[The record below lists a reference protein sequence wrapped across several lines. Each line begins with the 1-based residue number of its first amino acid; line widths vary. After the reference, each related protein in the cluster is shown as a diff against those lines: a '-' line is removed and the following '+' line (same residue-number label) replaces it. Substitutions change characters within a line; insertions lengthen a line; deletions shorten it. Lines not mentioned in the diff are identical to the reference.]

1 MADKSFKYDDDD
13 DETSDC
19 SDDNITAFEITN
31 LSTVKKR
38 PILKDDKKSQE
49 NWLNQL
55 KMNSTIAESLNNNL
69 GLEDEAIKYKNYLN
83 NLKRNYL
90 ENLTLTTSP
99 SSINKSSTTKRKI
112 IFTPDTKKDQ
122 SLSLRD
128 NIVKNSNNNDDQH
141 QQTQLSTTQ
150 ILSRLV
156 QIREYLKQA
165 YSMLTTLQTSND
177 ISSYSTQLEK
187 LNSLID
193 HLRDQEKGYMDL
205 LNSII
210 AYQNATKETVTTKL
224 LEIPSQQQSTIFN
237 DDSLSSNDLSLRDL
251 LFKIRQPPINNNSQK
266 NISKL
271 FSSIKQQKQ
280 EPPKEI
286 QKQNMAL
293 KHQEQQ
299 QDPTELSYNSLVGS
313 LISDSMNIDNE
324 KDNTDDEE
332 DDDNLNEIEKLKE
345 KERLL
350 KSIMARREEIRAL
363 EGRRKAL
370 EAIKKAA
377 LVSEKE
383 FLNKLDENSALV
395 LQTQTNVEKFGEVSN
410 EEVEESEEEDEK
422 LQKIEDMAPL
432 HKKFQKCLKDF
443 YSDSTGYAIEDANDE
458 EVEEVEEEDL
468 FDIQSMPLLATST
481 VEQNKDKEDL
491 KEKLEN
497 LQEKKKQVDKL
508 IQDLNRL
515 KETTNLADV
524 DEKDDFLKNYSKIKS
539 ELSQNQNQIDLIKTS
554 VNTSSNANNTAIKAE
569 KIINLLEN
577 QEKLEKLQSMQKRLE
592 QLKNIV
598 GHFNNEEAVKKMI
611 ENENQLAIK
620 DLSEEEE
627 EEDDNQTQFEQ
638 YKEEAKIN
646 IKHLNTLLKKDNKT
660 GETSKITNSHEY
672 DEQKR
677 KLSEAKDRLKQLQDL
692 ISTIQKMP
700 IEATLATPPATTTS
714 TKMKINDGNKVK
726 EVNMIKSPLN
736 RSNIS
741 PKVELPQISILNT
754 ELPIVNQNKN
764 NNNNNSLDLTLF
776 SDTSLNVSPSGG
788 VLNKSKQTE
797 PDRTSPSDMLW
808 SQMKQQL
815 SLREKLRGK
824 KKELED
830 MIKNER
836 YYLYEKMNKD
846 QEREEGEE
854 DEEDEEEDEI
864 EEYLYNSNN
873 EDNNQERVYKTSN
886 EKPLKHQQEN
896 ICSPDELIM
905 QTNSNL
911 KTLKEDQLPP
921 QPLNASIRSNSN
933 LESSLVSS
941 VIYNTNTINDLKKQL
956 EDNNH
961 TFECM
966 LKNQNMLSTL
976 LEKNLTAI
984 NSSTSSF
991 QQPMPNYYTQPSYYM
1006 PPPPP
1011 QPQLNDIYTNHYN
1024 SQLQMQQMMM
1034 NLNAAYR
1041 EITQQR
1047 SEINSLTQKIDDIN
1061 RHISSASG
1069 GSSSHNSSILL
1080 NQNDLFRQREIEST
1094 YLNNYLNTKS
1104 SLKSSSSSLN
1114 VFGKD
1119 ENNLKIE
1126 NLKKLYN
1133 KKNYKAA
1140 SRSTSTSSTLNSTQ
1154 RSSSSISTARNSP
1167 VTAPN
1172 KKSTSDHIV
1181 LTSSATVTTNALPTA
1196 TTITSFDDLR
1206 ETIYSEVASLISQ
1219 NETRPHYLLNLF
1231 RELQHLKT
1239 KNSRDQALKSIF
1251 NISSRH
1257 STLTDVTPVGAIAST
1272 TAATLSK
1279 QKNDYDDDTVGYLRS
1294 KFDYSTDEN
1303 SSVTSDSRVSCQ
1315 VKQIINRV
1323 LRTLKYEK
1331 NHECVLTLEY
1341 LNELI
1346 NKIISVIRHK
1356 KENHDYLRMY
1366 QSQLVSYLKEALL
1379 KYENFYLNK
1388 NLNKILFDISD
1399 ILFNELT
1406 FYSIMNNS
1414 NSSFQKKI
1422 QHSKLQNEADINS
1435 VKHVPSL
1442 TGSSSN
1448 NILFVK
1454 SSPSQSS
1461 SLSSSKKKSSTFS
1474 AVTKEAFHN
1483 NSTSSETDHYTKTN
1497 NKYDDDEFE
1506 DDDVADADD
1515 DDNDY
1520 EGVTADDGDYNVDN
1534 SEEEDDEDDE
1544 SVDDD
1549 DEDEE
1554 NYKKLL
1560 FNIGD
1565 GSSIRKQ
1572 VDSYQAK
1579 NGLFDMKSYEKYK
1592 MIDPRGGISTG
1603 SGPVQSNLNLNAN
1616 DFYTKYFRNNNNSGD
1631 NNAHFIELAQSEL
1644 KPYSRIGSD
1653 EDENEQDDDDEQ
1665 FSDNLETAVS
1675 RQPDIAVVQEEKH
1688 HKEDNT
1694 AAGNHL
1700 GEKEI
1705 ELTIDDIPEKFSFKT
1720 DETFW
1725 KNLKE
1730 NELISVDQILLN
1742 SAPDDLVVDS
1752 NELLPPPQP
1761 SSPNHQI
1768 PSTDLINKTN
1778 GEEISNGYV
1787 FVNKN

>member
-1 MADKSFKYDDDD
+1 
-13 DETSDC
+13 
-19 SDDNITAFEITN
+19 
-31 LSTVKKR
+31 
-38 PILKDDKKSQE
+38 
-49 NWLNQL
+49 
-55 KMNSTIAESLNNNL
+55 
-69 GLEDEAIKYKNYLN
+69 
-83 NLKRNYL
+83 
-90 ENLTLTTSP
+90 
-99 SSINKSSTTKRKI
+99 
-112 IFTPDTKKDQ
+112 
-122 SLSLRD
+122 
-128 NIVKNSNNNDDQH
+128 
-141 QQTQLSTTQ
+141 
-150 ILSRLV
+150 
-156 QIREYLKQA
+156 
-165 YSMLTTLQTSND
+165 
-177 ISSYSTQLEK
+177 
-187 LNSLID
+187 
-193 HLRDQEKGYMDL
+193 
-205 LNSII
+205 
-210 AYQNATKETVTTKL
+210 
-224 LEIPSQQQSTIFN
+224 
-237 DDSLSSNDLSLRDL
+237 
-251 LFKIRQPPINNNSQK
+251 
-266 NISKL
+266 
-271 FSSIKQQKQ
+271 
-280 EPPKEI
+280 
-286 QKQNMAL
+286 
-293 KHQEQQ
+293 
-299 QDPTELSYNSLVGS
+299 
-313 LISDSMNIDNE
+313 
-324 KDNTDDEE
+324 
-332 DDDNLNEIEKLKE
+332 
-345 KERLL
+345 
-350 KSIMARREEIRAL
+350 
-363 EGRRKAL
+363 
-370 EAIKKAA
+370 
-377 LVSEKE
+377 
-383 FLNKLDENSALV
+383 
-395 LQTQTNVEKFGEVSN
+395 
-410 EEVEESEEEDEK
+410 
-422 LQKIEDMAPL
+422 
-432 HKKFQKCLKDF
+432 
-443 YSDSTGYAIEDANDE
+443 
-458 EVEEVEEEDL
+458 
-468 FDIQSMPLLATST
+468 
-481 VEQNKDKEDL
+481 
-491 KEKLEN
+491 
-497 LQEKKKQVDKL
+497 
-508 IQDLNRL
+508 
-515 KETTNLADV
+515 
-524 DEKDDFLKNYSKIKS
+524 
-539 ELSQNQNQIDLIKTS
+539 
-554 VNTSSNANNTAIKAE
+554 
-569 KIINLLEN
+569 
-577 QEKLEKLQSMQKRLE
+577 
-592 QLKNIV
+592 
-598 GHFNNEEAVKKMI
+598 
-611 ENENQLAIK
+611 
-620 DLSEEEE
+620 
-627 EEDDNQTQFEQ
+627 
-638 YKEEAKIN
+638 
-646 IKHLNTLLKKDNKT
+646 
-660 GETSKITNSHEY
+660 
-672 DEQKR
+672 
-677 KLSEAKDRLKQLQDL
+677 
-692 ISTIQKMP
+692 MP
-700 IEATLATPPATTTS
+700 IEATLALPATS

-754 ELPIVNQNKN
+754 ELPLVNQNKNNN

-846 QEREEGEE
+846 QEREEGEDE
-854 DEEDEEEDEI
+854 GDEEDEEEEDEI

-873 EDNNQERVYKTSN
+873 QERVNKTSN
-886 EKPLKHQQEN
+886 ERPLKHQQEN

-976 LEKNLTAI
+976 LEKNLTAM

-991 QQPMPNYYTQPSYYM
+991 QQPMPNYYPQPSYYI
-1006 PPPPP
+1006 PPPLPP
-1011 QPQLNDIYTNHYN
+1011 QPQLNDPYMNQYN

-1041 EITQQR
+1041 EISQQR
-1047 SEINSLTQKIDDIN
+1047 SEINSLTQKIDHIN
-1061 RHISSASG
+1061 RHLSSTSG
-1069 GSSSHNSSILL
+1069 GSSSHNSSILI

-1104 SLKSSSSSLN
+1104 SLKSSNSSLN

-1133 KKNYKAA
+1133 KKNYNAA
-1140 SRSTSTSSTLNSTQ
+1140 TRSTATSSTLNSTQ
-1154 RSSSSISTARNSP
+1154 RSTSSTSTARNSP
-1167 VTAPN
+1167 VTVSN
-1172 KKSTSDHIV
+1172 KKSTSDHII

-1272 TAATLSK
+1272 TAATMSK
-1279 QKNDYDDDTVGYLRS
+1279 QKNDYDDDTVGFSRS

-1303 SSVTSDSRVSCQ
+1303 SSVTSDCRISYQ
-1315 VKQIINRV
+1315 VKEIINRV

-1331 NHECVLTLEY
+1331 NHECVLTQKY
-1341 LNELI
+1341 LSDLI
-1346 NKIISVIRHK
+1346 SKIISVIRQK
-1356 KENHDYLRMY
+1356 KENHDYLRLY

-1379 KYENFYLNK
+1379 KYENLNLNK

-1414 NSSFQKKI
+1414 NSSFQKKT
-1422 QHSKLQNEADINS
+1422 QHKKQQNEADINS

-1483 NSTSSETDHYTKTN
+1483 NSTSSETDRYTKTN
-1497 NKYDDDEFE
+1497 NNYDDDEFE
-1506 DDDVADADD
+1506 DDDVADADE

-1534 SEEEDDEDDE
+1534 SEEEDDEDE

-1549 DEDEE
+1549 DDEE

-1579 NGLFDMKSYEKYK
+1579 GGLFDMKSYEKYK
-1592 MIDPRGGISTG
+1592 MMDPRGGGISTG

-1616 DFYTKYFRNNNNSGD
+1616 EFYTKYFRNNNNNNSGD

-1694 AAGNHL
+1694 ASGNHL
-1700 GEKEI
+1700 EEKEI

-1720 DETFW
+1720 DEV
-1725 KNLKE
+1725 K
-1730 NELISVDQILLN
+1730 I
-1742 SAPDDLVVDS
+1742 
-1752 NELLPPPQP
+1752 
-1761 SSPNHQI
+1761 
-1768 PSTDLINKTN
+1768 KTL
-1778 GEEISNGYV
+1778 S
-1787 FVNKN
+1787 